1 MGDVDW
7 SDLWNINI
15 LANSNIWAENYFFFS
30 RHPVR
35 FSSFFSIAINKF
47 MTNKFITN
55 ETVDW
60 SSSLLRD
67 LLLLESR
74 RQVRVRRGSTSGSS
88 LLFSGS
94 VSCFLLPSF
103 LPYLLLI
110 WVSQAL
116 SPPPPPPPPPLLSP
130 LPLKG
135 TLLGPTACVTSWAG
149 QSRWG
154 MLLWV
159 SMCLH
164 LCICVCKGSPCTFF
178 QGASPMKTHLKR
190 YWLRHPYF
198 YSSRVQTHRRTP
210 SSLFSVILQLPSTA
224 GSRERRWSRRL
235 MDMFVYLF
243 VLDMINWSAG

>member
-67 LLLLESR
+67 LSLLESR

-88 LLFSGS
+88 LLSSGS
-94 VSCFLLPSF
+94 VSCFLPPSLF
-103 LPYLLLI
+103 APYLSLTGP
-110 WVSQAL
+110 VT
-116 SPPPPPPPPPLLSP
+116 PPPPPPPPLLSP

-149 QSRWG
+149 QSQWG